1 VLPYPPTACPPPAWL
16 DPLAGT
22 AYRSIAPLGRG
33 ATGEVVEA
41 EHRALGK
48 RVVVKL
54 LQRDLARRPDLVDR
68 MRLEG
73 QALARLTHENLVAV
87 LDLQVTLEGRPFLVM
102 ERLHG
107 RTLREELHARSALP
121 AFEAIDLARQALA
134 GLGAAHEAGLVH
146 RDVTLANLFVC
157 HPRPGAAGRVLK
169 LLDFGLAKVVSRA
182 GGRAPAPLQ
191 ASTEEGVSMGTPR
204 FFSPEQAA
212 GERVDARADLYA
224 MGMVLYTMVT
234 GRVPFA
240 DLVALDEL
248 LAAHLTLT
256 PARPSLLAPWPLPPG
271 LDEAIA
277 RAMEKRPQDRFA
289 SAAEFS
295 RELDHVL
302 RPRPRWAR
310 TEPMLPI
317 VALKKA

>member
-1 VLPYPPTACPPPAWL
+1 M
-16 DPLAGT
+16 
-22 AYRSIAPLGRG
+22 
-33 ATGEVVEA
+33 GEVVEA
-41 EHRALGK
+41 EHRTLGK
-48 RVVVKL
+48 SVVVKL
-54 LQRDLARRPDLVDR
+54 LQRGLAQRPDLVDR

-107 RTLREELHARSALP
+107 RTLREELHARGAIP
-121 AFEAIDLARQALA
+121 AAEAIDLARQALS
-134 GLGAAHEAGLVH
+134 GLGAAHEAGIVH
-146 RDVTLANLFVC
+146 RDVTLANLFLC
-157 HPRPGAAGRVLK
+157 NPRPGAAGRVVK
-169 LLDFGLAKVVSRA
+169 LLDFGLAKVVSQA
-182 GGRAPAPLQ
+182 GGRAPQPLQ

-224 MGMVLYTMVT
+224 MGIVLYTMVT
-234 GRVPFA
+234 GRGPFA
-240 DLVALDEL
+240 DLVTLEDL
-248 LAAHLTLT
+248 LAAHLTLS
-256 PARPSLLAPWPLPPG
+256 PAKPSLHAPWLLPPG

-289 SAAEFS
+289 SAAEFAS
-295 RELDHVL
+295 ALDHVL

-317 VALKKA
+317 MALKKA